1 MKENDLRDQCLA
13 LAAEMAAELNGDLDC
28 VDDADLASCLADL
41 NADNLEETADELAH
55 LAAWMN

>member
-28 VDDADLASCLADL
+28 VDAADLASCLADL

>member
-1 MKENDLRDQCLA
+1 MKANDLKDQCLA
-13 LAAEMAAELNGDLDC
+13 LAAELAAELNGDLDC

-41 NADNLEETADELAH
+41 NADNVSAVAAELAD